1 MEYIKVIE
9 LMRECQQRLSKAS
22 KELFKLARDKADAEH
37 IYRAALAKEI
47 LILRTEKYPVTLIPD
62 IARGNTAKQKLE
74 RDLADAMFTAGRESI
89 SALQSEARI
98 LQEILNRQ
106 SDIGG

>member
-1 MEYIKVIE
+1 MEMQTVIS
-9 LMRECQQRLSKAS
+9 LMQECRQRLSRAS
-22 KELFKLARDKADAEH
+22 KELFKLAKNKAEAEYA
-37 IYRAALAKEI
+37 YRSALAKEM
-47 LILRTEKYPVTLIPD
+47 LILRTEKYPATLIPD

-74 RDLADAMFTAGRESI
+74 RDLADSMFTAGRESI

>member
-9 LMRECQQRLSKAS
+9 LMRECQTRLAKAS
-22 KELFKLARDKADAEH
+22 RSLFKLAQDKANAEYE
-37 IYRAALAKEI
+37 YRSALAQEI
-47 LILRTEKYPVTLIPD
+47 LKLKTEGHSVTLIPD
-62 IARGNTAKQKLE
+62 IARGNTADKKLK
-74 RDLADAMFTAGRESI
+74 RDLADSMFTAGRESI